1 MNGYEADNQKMKL
14 IEVISSGSE
23 QSIHLPSDYHIE
35 ATAVFVKR
43 LGRSLLLIPKD
54 VDPWQM
60 FSQSLDDF
68 TDDFMQDRTQP
79 APEDRKVFFE

>member
-23 QSIHLPSDYHIE
+23 QSIHLPSDCHIE

-60 FSQSLDDF
+60 FSEGLGGF
-68 TDDFMQDRTQP
+68 TDDFMQDRSQP
-79 APEDRKVFFE
+79 ASEDRKVFFE

>member
-1 MNGYEADNQKMKL
+1 MKL
-14 IEVISSGSE
+14 VEVICSGSE
-23 QSIHLPSDYHIE
+23 QSIHLPTDCHID

-60 FSQSLDDF
+60 FSQSLGEF
-68 TDDFMQDRTQP
+68 TDDFMQERAQP
-79 APEDRKVFFE
+79 ATEERRIPFE

>member
-1 MNGYEADNQKMKL
+1 MKL
-14 IEVISSGSE
+14 VEVIRSGSE
-23 QSIHLPSDYHIE
+23 QSIHLPTDCHID

-60 FSQSLDDF
+60 FSQSLGEF
-68 TDDFMQDRTQP
+68 TDDFMQDRSQP
-79 APEDRKVFFE
+79 TAEERRVPFE

>member
-1 MNGYEADNQKMKL
+1 MKL
-14 IEVISSGSE
+14 VEVISSGSE
-23 QSIHLPSDYHIE
+23 QSIHLPSDCHID

-60 FSQSLDDF
+60 FSQSLGEF
-68 TDDFMQDRTQP
+68 TDDFMQDRSQP
-79 APEDRKVFFE
+79 TAEERRVPFE

>member
-1 MNGYEADNQKMKL
+1 MRL
-14 IEVISSGSE
+14 VEVISSGSE
-23 QSIHLPSDYHIE
+23 QSIQLPSDCHIE

-54 VDPWQM
+54 ADPWQM

-68 TDDFMQDRTQP
+68 TDDFMQDRSQP
-79 APEDRKVFFE
+79 ATEERRVRLARWTP

>member
-1 MNGYEADNQKMKL
+1 MKL

-23 QSIHLPSDYHIE
+23 QSIHLPSDCHID

-60 FSQSLDDF
+60 FSQSLGEF
-68 TDDFMQDRTQP
+68 TDDFMQDRSQP
-79 APEDRKVFFE
+79 TAEERRVPFE